1 MSERIKISLPIVVEG
16 KYDKSTLL
24 SIFDTT
30 VVTLG
35 GFAVFNS
42 KELHLRSAYRS
53 LRIQGVQPRIS
64 LQYKALLQ
72 HGNVSCLRS

>member
-30 VVTLG
+30 VITVG
-35 GFAVFNS
+35 GFGVFNS
-42 KELHLRSAYRS
+42 K
-53 LRIQGVQPRIS
+53 
-64 LQYKALLQ
+64 
-72 HGNVSCLRS
+72 